1 MVDCLHPALVSSQK
15 GVAVWTFVFHLVQ
28 IVNAAWDT
36 GTTPKSEN
44 QKKNEIQAYF
54 IEFDIFHYSHNTIYQ
69 FLVQLLTQRNTG
81 FRRLSR
87 LKNSKI

>member
-1 MVDCLHPALVSSQK
+1 MFHCLHSALVSSQK

-54 IEFDIFHYSHNTIYQ
+54 IEFDIFYIILIIQYIN
-69 FLVQLLTQRNTG
+69 FLFNYLPKETQDSADYPG
-81 FRRLSR
+81 
-87 LKNSKI
+87 